1 MKTRVITASVD
12 ASVAGQRLDVNGFTI
27 TLGVNAIPSIELQ
40 CAPSKAGSKTPLKP
54 NVKRPRI
61 SDFSDL
67 YRGLAVKAEGLSEPG
82 QVAININDNLGRTDK
97 ISLEGWILAG
107 VGLSSVSASAAPYL
121 SVILQHPIC
130 KLTKFGS
137 IYEVPK
143 STIDIKL
150 NEATK
155 DANNFLEIVD
165 AVYKC
170 VSNEEN
176 SEFWPSP
183 NNYPKAF
190 RRQLGVE
197 EFSPS
202 KYLMFLPD
210 ENKNGIFLGGGDK
223 EDAKRRIAQA
233 IGRFVLPGNGGSST
247 WDMIIGASGTLL
259 LSVTQNESY
268 NYTTDQLVIE
278 PTQPWKAASISLY
291 DEACFWT
298 EIPGMDPFRLT
309 GVMCRKLGPYND
321 NINLGL
327 IRNGNANQKNYPG
340 GFVMYVPP
348 GVDTNKA
355 AGRIM
360 KISAP
365 AVLDAAFRRD
375 ATYGEAISLGN
386 VDMQKEAADNYN
398 AVIEKYCKAVYEIT
412 ATSMSQ
418 AKAHMAMWFKDM
430 DGKLILPGNT
440 CRFVSE
446 GKDVYYGYIRNVV
459 HSMST
464 RGGCSTTVAMSY
476 VRPEKSFKIG
486 DEVAIAS
493 GSKNAAYE

>member
-1 MKTRVITASVD
+1 MRTRVVTASVD

-40 CAPSKAGSKTPLKP
+40 CAPSKASNNTPLKP

-67 YRGLAVKAEGLSEPG
+67 YRDLAVKAEGLSEPG
-82 QVAININDNLGRTDK
+82 QVSIKLEDNLGHKDN
-97 ISLEGWILAG
+97 ISLKGWILAG
-107 VGLSSVSASAAPYL
+107 AGLSSISVSSAPYL

-130 KLTKFGS
+130 KLTKVGS
-137 IYEVPK
+137 IYEIPK

-155 DANNFLEIVD
+155 DANNFLEIVK
-165 AVYKC
+165 AVYEC
-170 VSNEEN
+170 VSNDEK

-183 NNYPKAF
+183 NDYPEVF
-190 RRQLGVE
+190 RKQLGVE
-197 EFSPS
+197 EFAPS
-202 KYLMFLPD
+202 KYLMFLTG
-210 ENKNGIFLGGGDK
+210 ENKNGIFLGGGDNK
-223 EDAKRRIAQA
+223 DAKQRLAQA
-233 IGRFVLPGNGGSST
+233 IGRLALPSNGGSST
-247 WDMIIGASGTLL
+247 WDMIVGASGTLL

-278 PTQPWKAASISLY
+278 PPQPWKAASISLC

-298 EIPGMDPFRLT
+298 EIPGMDPFRIT

-348 GVDTNKA
+348 GVDTEKA
-355 AGRIM
+355 DGRIM

-398 AVIEKYCKAVYEIT
+398 AIIEKYCKAVYEIT
-412 ATSMSQ
+412 ATSMLH
-418 AKAHMAMWFKDM
+418 AKALMAMWFKDM

-446 GKDVYYGYIRNVV
+446 GKDIYYGYIRQVV

-464 RGGCSTTVAMSY
+464 SGGCSTTVAMSY
-476 VRPEKSFKIG
+476 VRPEASFKIG
-486 DEVAIAS
+486 GEVAIEA